1 MKSSRNI
8 HSVNARW
15 DHGCVLAEDESVIAV
30 SLEEKKR
37 DPISKSV
44 VGGEQ
49 TVGKEFYTRRSK
61 FK

>member
-1 MKSSRNI
+1 M
-8 HSVNARW
+8 
-15 DHGCVLAEDESVIAV
+15 

-49 TVGKEFYTRRSK
+49 TVGKEFCTRRSK